1 MKFRVEYTFNA
12 QAELEEAYS
21 WIRERAPMAAEKW
34 LEELIAKIEKL
45 ADNPKAHPP
54 APESSKFRREIR
66 LMLFRKRRS
75 QFRIYYTV
83 ERTRIVILS
92 VRRSFRKPLEEDDLS
107 L

>member
-1 MKFRVEYTFNA
+1 VKFTVEYTFNA
-12 QAELEEAYS
+12 QTELEEAYE
-21 WIRERAPMAAEKW
+21 WIRERAPIAAQKW

-54 APESSKFRREIR
+54 APESGRFQREIR
-66 LMLFRKRRS
+66 LMPFRKRRS
-75 QFRIYYTV
+75 QFRIYYSV
-83 ERTRIVILS
+83 ERARIVILS